1 MPTHLR
7 FIVVL
12 MFLALPLSAQDSEPT
27 VPKETVSVHTV
38 ERGNMPLKG
47 RATGSIISLA
57 PNKALMRIIPGF
69 QQQCHSGG
77 ISDCL
82 NREHER
88 PGLGEQ
94 KPLRLNR
101 LHG

>member
-12 MFLALPLSAQDSEPT
+12 MFLALPS
-27 VPKETVSVHTV
+27 
-38 ERGNMPLKG
+38 
-47 RATGSIISLA
+47 
-57 PNKALMRIIPGF
+57 F

-101 LHG
+101 LRGWSNQFQFRGQD

>member
-47 RATGSIISLA
+47 HWFDYFSCA
-57 PNKALMRIIPGF
+57 
-69 QQQCHSGG
+69 
-77 ISDCL
+77 
-82 NREHER
+82 E
-88 PGLGEQ
+88 
-94 KPLRLNR
+94 
-101 LHG
+101 